1 MGCRYAV
8 RGTLTPGTWPW
19 GLEISRSSPISRS
32 KETFPDDHIMATD
45 RQPQGRSLA
54 LEPGRTGFVS
64 SLRGVWNKSK
74 GRAQMRIDRAEV
86 VQSQRVKQHPGP
98 PEAKRKSLPNVRSC
112 KRRRKQYS

>member
-54 LEPGRTGFVS
+54 LEPGEPGS
-64 SLRGVWNKSK
+64 SPSLEGLVGGEGLVAVPGGQGVTL
-74 GRAQMRIDRAEV
+74 V
-86 VQSQRVKQHPGP
+86 
-98 PEAKRKSLPNVRSC
+98 L
-112 KRRRKQYS
+112 